1 MLTWEANGMH
11 TRKVQQVFKD
21 DREIVSTIR
30 SQLAEQLGEERFE
43 LWFGD
48 QVQWNLVDQRLHL
61 QVPDPF
67 SSAPTRTRFFFL
79 VHSQVPEPSM

>member
-1 MLTWEANGMH
+1 MH

-21 DREIVSTIR
+21 DREIVPTIR
-30 SQLAEQLGEERFE
+30 SQLAEQLGSERFE

-61 QVPDPF
+61 QVPDHF
-67 SSAPTRTRFFFL
+67 SAERLRRSFHKIL
-79 VHSQVPEPSM
+79 IDIK